1 MPVQEKRVFSCPGC
15 GQEIVVDSGMQRFLL
30 LEGCVVCDSDVTLS
44 NFDTRF

>member
-1 MPVQEKRVFSCPGC
+1 MPLHEKHVFSCSEC
-15 GQEIVVDSGMQRFLL
+15 GQEIEVDSGMQRFLL